1 MALISFNGVGIR
13 GLAAAVP
20 KQVVNNYEYTQY
32 FDKDSVRDIVEKTG
46 IKERRFAPANI
57 CSSDLCFAAAE
68 RLIAD
73 LNVDRSEIDLLIFV
87 SQTPDYRMPATG
99 VLLQER
105 LGLSKQTAAFDM
117 NLGCSAFVYGLSVV
131 YSMMQTG
138 GFRKALLLDGETRS
152 RIYSPKDRKT
162 AFLFGDG
169 GVAALIERDEKYG
182 NAWFSLNSD
191 GSKESLIKVNA
202 GGYRNPSTPETL
214 EEKVVDEHG
223 NIRSEEH
230 GYMNG
235 ADVFNFV
242 LLEIPKDIKKLLSFS
257 NTAMD
262 SLDYFVFHQANSYM
276 NDYLKNKLKL
286 DNSKVPAS
294 IEKFGNTSSV
304 SIPLTIVSQLKDNL
318 AESKKMLLCGFG
330 VGMSWA
336 TAVMNFENCHISE
349 LVEV

>member
-32 FDKDSVRDIVEKTG
+32 FDKDSVREIVEKTG

-57 CSSDLCFAAAE
+57 CSSDLCFEAAE

-202 GGYRNPSTPETL
+202 GGYRNPSTPQTL
-214 EEKVVDEHG
+214 EEKMVDEHG

-318 AESKKMLLCGFG
+318 AQSKKMLLCGFG

-336 TAVMNFENCHISE
+336 TAVVNFENCHISE